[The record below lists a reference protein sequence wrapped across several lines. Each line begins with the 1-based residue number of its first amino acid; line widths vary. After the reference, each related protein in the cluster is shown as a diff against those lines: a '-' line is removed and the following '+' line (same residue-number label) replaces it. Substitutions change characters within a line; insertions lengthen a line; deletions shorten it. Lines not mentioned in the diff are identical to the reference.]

1 MASTACLCALCALS
15 GSKCPQSLTAES
27 AENAEFKPEGTCKIE
42 GDKLTVA
49 MKLGDRE
56 SKSANT
62 IQTLTDEKL
71 VLADEKGNSTGFE
84 RIKK

>member
-1 MASTACLCALCALS
+1 
-15 GSKCPQSLTAES
+15 
-27 AENAEFKPEGTCKIE
+27 
-42 GDKLTVA
+42 